1 MFKDFVAKKLLERQM
16 KKSGMT
22 DAQQE
27 AFLAMYN
34 KNPELFE
41 KIAKETEALMK
52 AGKSQTEAALAAA
65 RKYQSELSRLR

>member
-1 MFKDFVAKKLLERQM
+1 M

-22 DAQQE
+22 SAQQE
-27 AFLAMYN
+27 AFLGMYN